1 MKQWMKDAV
10 LWGALV
16 CAVFGTTHACAEYRS
31 SNSKMGTSRSSS
43 GGSNFDD
50 AVDVT
55 RFRKGNPEWDSQQ
68 LMVSGMTA
76 LHQEQQEILKELQE
90 IKSAVRQLAERKE

>member
-1 MKQWMKDAV
+1 MKQWMKGAA
-10 LWGALV
+10 LWGASVCLV
-16 CAVFGTTHACAEYRS
+16 LGTTHAFAEYRS
-31 SNSKMGTSRSSS
+31 SNSKMSAGRSSS

-76 LHQEQQEILKELQE
+76 LHQEHQEILKEIQE
-90 IKSAVRQLAERKE
+90 IKAAVRQLVERKE